1 MSSRRESVSE
11 SALISP
17 PRRRDSGVTS
27 PSSGVPL
34 KLISRDV
41 SPVGSPSLEVA
52 GQKNYITG
60 DSKLVLGR
68 KGWLMTFHT
77 RPLGSM
83 LPCAV
88 SSPPPHGVNLVR
100 SHSHSNH
107 ALKTSQ
113 TCFGTRSPAAL
124 ARVQA
129 TPPTLGA
136 N

>member
-1 MSSRRESVSE
+1 MRPFGPD
-11 SALISP
+11 SAGYMLSFVLNI
-17 PRRRDSGVTS
+17 
-27 PSSGVPL
+27 
-34 KLISRDV
+34 
-41 SPVGSPSLEVA
+41 EVA